1 MKTMTITVLLAFCC
15 MRTCLGQNQDED
27 AFENLNEIVL
37 VAETLGT
44 EGYWNYDDAKLD
56 QKWLKRITDIKDRE
70 QVNKRLIAELSDP
83 KSTIGAV
90 RVLNALNTD
99 KAVDFHIFASDG
111 RLIRASVPLKNRRGD
126 TVMITVSPGTFRT
139 TAKAVWQS
147 QLFPPECLE
156 DELNRLLHNKRD
168 DN

>member
-15 MRTCLGQNQDED
+15 IQTCLGQNQDGG
-27 AFENLNEIVL
+27 AFESLNEIVL

-56 QKWLKRITDIKDRE
+56 QKRLQRIADIKDRE
-70 QVNKRLIAELSDP
+70 QVNQRLIAEISNP

-99 KAVDFHIFASDG
+99 YAVDFHIFASNG
-111 RLIRASVPLKNRRGD
+111 RLICASVPLKNRRGD
-126 TVMITVSPGTFRT
+126 TVMITVSPGTFRS
-139 TAKAVWQS
+139 TAKAMWQS